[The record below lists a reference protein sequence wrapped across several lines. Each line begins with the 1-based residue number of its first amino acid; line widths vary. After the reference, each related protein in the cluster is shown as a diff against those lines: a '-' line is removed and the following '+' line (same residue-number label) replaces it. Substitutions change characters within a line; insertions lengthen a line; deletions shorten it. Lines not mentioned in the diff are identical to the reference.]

1 MIDQRGRSD
10 VMSNRDSRIVTTN
23 AAPMP
28 IGPYSQGVITGDF
41 VFCSGQIGLD
51 PATGLIVPGGAAREA
66 DRALLNLQAV
76 LEAAGTDLSGV
87 FKVTIFLKNMGDFS
101 LVNDVYEKYFGDS
114 KPARSTVGVSALPK
128 GALVEIEAVAR
139 VP

>member
-1 MIDQRGRSD
+1 
-10 VMSNRDSRIVTTN
+10 MSPDASRIVSSKD
-23 AAPMP
+23 APAP
-28 IGPYSQGVITGDF
+28 IGPYSQGVVTGDL

-66 DRALLNLQAV
+66 ERALLNMKAV
-76 LEAAGTDLSGV
+76 LEAAGAGLNEV
-87 FKVTIFLKNMGDFS
+87 VKVTLFLKSMGDFS
-101 LVNDVYEKYFGDS
+101 DVNEVYAKYFEKS
-114 KPARSTVGVSALPK
+114 KPARSTIQVSALPR